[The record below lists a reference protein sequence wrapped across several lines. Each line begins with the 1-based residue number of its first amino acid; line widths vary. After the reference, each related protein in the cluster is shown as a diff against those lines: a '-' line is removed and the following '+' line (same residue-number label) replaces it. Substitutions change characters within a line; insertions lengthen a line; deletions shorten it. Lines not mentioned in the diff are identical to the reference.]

1 MERPTDVRVE
11 GIVLRTMAY
20 READVIATLYT
31 RERGKIG
38 VIAYGA
44 RKLRS
49 RAKSAVQ
56 PFQSGTYILRPS
68 GSLYRFVQAETVGA
82 AALWGDVERMAQAS
96 VVAEWIVK
104 GEEEGRPDEALY
116 RLVRW
121 ALDRLLAGDE
131 AETVVRT
138 FELLYLRKAGFGPEW
153 GRCVRCGQA
162 AALTDFSPAEG
173 GVVCRACRNAVPDAR
188 PVPPPLFAFVG
199 RLLAVPPGR
208 LGRVTLRP
216 PQRQALSRLL
226 DAFIER
232 HVALD
237 LRSRRLMAGRE
248 DLAAA
253 AAALRERRLKR
264 RGAGFGGEGPTAEAP
279 AEASPADSDFAMGR

>member
-1 MERPTDVRVE
+1 M
-11 GIVLRTMAY
+11 
-20 READVIATLYT
+20 
-31 RERGKIG
+31 G

-96 VVAEWIVK
+96 VVAEWIVR

-131 AETVVRT
+131 AETVVPSLPSPGALAR
-138 FELLYLRKAGFGPEW
+138 RAPAS
-153 GRCVRCGQA
+153 A
-162 AALTDFSPAEG
+162 APAE
-173 GVVCRACRNAVPDAR
+173 R
-188 PVPPPLFAFVG
+188 PVRRPTHPAAKAPSALPADPHALPLVLAG
-199 RLLAVPPGR
+199 RTLLRIPQTPAGH
-208 LGRVTLRP
+208 LRP
-216 PQRQALSRLL
+216 PSRQALPCGRRTCTGGTTPRDPSARRDANTDWTRSFTPPRL
-226 DAFIER
+226 
-232 HVALD
+232 
-237 LRSRRLMAGRE
+237 RRNL
-248 DLAAA
+248 LYVPF
-253 AAALRERRLKR
+253 L
-264 RGAGFGGEGPTAEAP
+264 PV
-279 AEASPADSDFAMGR
+279 